1 MIDITSRPEYNP
13 LGTVRGSIGGGSWV
27 LTGVFLPTPAPNMW
41 VSVLTGEHVTHLMI
55 SLSGMPVIGA
65 VPGTPA
71 WELWKNHR
79 PDPEAQCT
87 EWLDFHDSGSRCLYP
102 DHHPGPHS
110 FQDAAQC
117 TSARMLPHFTRCAYD
132 TGHGGLHSYQVR
144 DVTEKTRPAEPATRK
159 CGSRTD
165 DRQCTLTYNHGGPCD
180 LQLSDHEDEEA
191 IRLCAIRR
199 GASYCRRLRG
209 HTGPCAWP
217 PGDDGDHEDTYQ

>member
-71 WELWKNHR
+71 WELWKNYR
-79 PDPEAQCT
+79 MDREPQCT
-87 EWLDFHDSGSRCLYP
+87 EWLDFYDAGSRCLYP

-110 FQDAAQC
+110 FQETAQC
-117 TSARMLPHFTRCAYD
+117 SSARLLPHFTRCVFD
-132 TGHGGLHSYQVR
+132 RDHEGMHSYEAR
-144 DVTEKTRPAEPATRK
+144 DENP
-159 CGSRTD
+159 D
-165 DRQCTLTYNHGGPCD
+165 
-180 LQLSDHEDEEA
+180 A
-191 IRLCAIRR
+191 IRLCAIPR
-199 GASYCRRLRG
+199 GTSYCRRLRG
-209 HTGPCAWP
+209 HDGPCAYP
-217 PGDDGDHEDTYQ
+217 PNTEEQS